1 MNKKKIFQAVLVI
14 LLLAFSFYY
23 TDKSIE
29 LIREIDP
36 IMKQIKLTTDKY
48 TIKPVDAKIVG
59 NKITPG
65 KSGKQIDYDESYSKM
80 KQYGNYNEALTTFK
94 ELQPTVSINDYY
106 DKFVV
111 GGNSENK
118 SAALVFELKDQNNPN
133 NIISTLKDKG
143 TKATFFIDGLYLEN
157 NLNLVKEMTPYELEI
172 LSYNNRYEEVYFRSS
187 LNYLSSIT
195 NKNPKYCYATY
206 DQKEI
211 IELCSKLKLH
221 TIVPTILA
229 KNYPYKDIKEKLTN
243 ASIISLPINSSTEIE
258 LPTIIDY
265 LKQRG
270 FSLLTLDEL
279 LSENFEK

>member
-1 MNKKKIFQAVLVI
+1 M
-14 LLLAFSFYY
+14 LLAFSFYY

-36 IMKQIKLTTDKY
+36 IMKKIKLTTSKY

-59 NKITPG
+59 NKIIPG

-111 GGNSENK
+111 GGNSENR

-133 NIISTLKDKG
+133 NIISILKDKN
-143 TKATFFIDGLYLEN
+143 TKSTFFIDGLYLEN
-157 NLNLVKEMTPYELEI
+157 NLNLIKEMTPYELEI

-195 NKNPKYCYATY
+195 NVSPKYCYATY

-221 TIVPTILA
+221 TIVPTILT

-243 ASIISLPINSSTEIE
+243 ASIISLPINQSTEIE

-270 FSLLTLDEL
+270 FTLLTLDEL

>member
-1 MNKKKIFQAVLVI
+1 MNKKKILQAVLVI
-14 LLLAFSFYY
+14 MLLAFSFYY

-36 IMKQIKLTTDKY
+36 IMKRIKLTTSKY

-111 GGNSENK
+111 GGNSENR
-118 SAALVFELKDQNNPN
+118 SAALVFELKDQNDPN
-133 NIISTLKDKG
+133 NIISILKDKN

-157 NLNLVKEMTPYELEI
+157 NLNLIKEMTPYELEI

-195 NKNPKYCYATY
+195 NVSPKYCYATY

-221 TIVPTILA
+221 TIVPTILT

-243 ASIISLPINSSTEIE
+243 ASIISLPINQSTEIE

-270 FSLLTLDEL
+270 FTLLTLDEL

>member
-118 SAALVFELKDQNNPN
+118 SAALVFELKDQNNPR
-133 NIISTLKDKG
+133 NIISILKDKN
-143 TKATFFIDGLYLEN
+143 TQATFFVDGLYLEN
-157 NLNLVKEMTPYELEI
+157 NLSLIKEMTPYELEI

-195 NKNPKYCYATY
+195 NQAPKYCYATY

-221 TIVPTILA
+221 TIVPTILT
-229 KNYPYKDIKEKLTN
+229 KNYPYKDIKKKLTN

-265 LKQRG
+265 LNQRG